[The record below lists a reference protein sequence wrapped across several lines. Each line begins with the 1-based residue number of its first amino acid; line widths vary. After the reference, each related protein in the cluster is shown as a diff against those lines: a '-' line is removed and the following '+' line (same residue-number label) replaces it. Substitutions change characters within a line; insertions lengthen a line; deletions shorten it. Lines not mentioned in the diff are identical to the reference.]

1 MSCVHGSV
9 NGSRV
14 HTLEIVLADL
24 FLYEVDK
31 RVMYRNHDMKV

>member
-1 MSCVHGSV
+1 MSSSVHGSV
-9 NGSRV
+9 NGSSV

-31 RVMYRNHDMKV
+31 RELCIETMI